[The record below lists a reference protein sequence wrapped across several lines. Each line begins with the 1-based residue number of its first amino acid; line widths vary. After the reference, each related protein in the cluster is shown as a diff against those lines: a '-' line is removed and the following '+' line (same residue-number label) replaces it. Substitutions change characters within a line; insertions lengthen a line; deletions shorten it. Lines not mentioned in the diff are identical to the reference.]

1 MINLIS
7 LQLESSNKKRLIN
20 KIRNEKEV
28 TTDTVKMQRTI
39 KDYNEQLFAN
49 KMDHL
54 EEMGKF

>member
-7 LQLESSNKKRLIN
+7 LQLESLSKKRLIN
-20 KIRNEKEV
+20 KIRNEREV
-28 TTDTVKMQRTI
+28 ITDTVKTQRTI
-39 KDYNEQLFAN
+39 RDYNEQLFAN

>member
-7 LQLESSNKKRLIN
+7 LQLESSSKKRLIN
-20 KIRNEKEV
+20 KIRNKKEV
-28 TTDTVKMQRTI
+28 TTDTVKIQRAI